1 VCAHQVADPQVRPYK
16 KYLFDGNL
24 VLSAHPK
31 VKFMTNQVVPLNI
44 ASPEP
49 YVSIIIPVYNEE
61 ENLGELGERL
71 IKTLTGMNRP
81 FEIIFVDDGST
92 DRSWEILAELCN
104 PSGPRYP
111 DHVQIRA
118 LQFNRN
124 FGQHQAIFAG
134 FQAARGRVMVTL
146 DADLQN
152 PPEEI
157 PRLVAKIEEGFD
169 TVGGWRE
176 NRQDSLFRK
185 LPSLMVNRLMSY
197 VTGVKLRDYGCMLRA
212 YRREVVDSINQCQE
226 SSSFIPALA
235 NLFSRRV
242 TEIPVGHAE
251 RERGKS
257 KYGLIKLIRL
267 NFDLMTGFSNLPI
280 HLVGLLGISI
290 AVLGLAFGF
299 FLFIRRLF
307 VGPEVEGVFTLF
319 AILFVF
325 VGLNTLGLALI
336 GAYVGR
342 IYREVRQRPRYIIRQ
357 TLGPGGDKNE

>member
-1 VCAHQVADPQVRPYK
+1 MTTQILP
-16 KYLFDGNL
+16 
-24 VLSAHPK
+24 LSEPTPAPEIS
-31 VKFMTNQVVPLNI
+31 VV
-44 ASPEP
+44 
-49 YVSIIIPVYNEE
+49 IPVFNEE
-61 ENLGELGERL
+61 DNLRELGERL
-71 IKTLTGMNRP
+71 IRTLSGMGRS

-92 DRSWEILAELCN
+92 DGSWAMLSDLNAH
-104 PSGPRYP
+104 YP
-111 DHVQIRA
+111 QNIRA
-118 LQFNRN
+118 LQFHRN

-134 FQAARGRVMVTL
+134 FQAARGQVMVTL

-157 PRLVAKIEEGFD
+157 PRLVAKIDEGYD

-176 NRQDSLFRK
+176 NRQDSIFRR
-185 LPSLMVNRLMSY
+185 LPSQLVNTVMSR

-212 YRREVVDSINQCQE
+212 YRRSVVDSINRCQE

-235 NLFSRRV
+235 NLFSQRV
-242 TEIPVGHAE
+242 VEIPVGHAE

-280 HLVGLLGISI
+280 HLVGFMGAAIAFLG
-290 AVLGLAFGF
+290 VLFGF
-299 FLFIRRLF
+299 LLLIRRIF

-342 IYREVRQRPRYIIRQ
+342 IYREVRGRPRFVIRQ
-357 TLGPGGDKNE
+357 TLGPES